1 MPALKQFSS
10 GLEIPLCHLGTML
23 SNYITAGYPAS
34 YVGLLQQGDYITIEH
49 EKKVFDLLVD
59 GIAMTKDYNCPH
71 HEGQRHVL
79 LSAHHADNLE
89 LLYFFNARNK
99 ERKARRKDDKKAS

>member
-1 MPALKQFSS
+1 MPALKQFST

-23 SNYITAGYPAS
+23 GTQITAGFPAS
-34 YVGLLQQGDYITIEH
+34 YVGILVQGDYITIEH
-49 EKKVFDLLVD
+49 DKKVFDLLVD
-59 GIAMTKDYNCPH
+59 GIAMTGDYECPY

-79 LSAHHADNLE
+79 LSAHRADNLE

-99 ERKARRKDDKKAS
+99 ARKARREKKA